1 VIIKFIFCVCV
12 FVEKCAKGMM
22 KIDPNSRLITLV
34 DLKNSK
40 EKKKRL

>member
-1 VIIKFIFCVCV
+1 MCICR
-12 FVEKCAKGMM
+12 KCAKGML

-40 EKKKRL
+40 EKEQRL